1 MSNLQDNILHFLYCT
16 IPGRAVLKVLIRPNI
31 SKKVGKFLD
40 SPLSVGL
47 IDPFIRQN
55 GIDISEYEE
64 QVWHSYNE
72 FFVRKIQK
80 DKRPIDRIPEHL
92 ISPCDSAATI
102 YPLQDGTHFTI
113 KRSEYD
119 VRRLLFSKRL
129 AKKYQGGTAVV
140 LRLDVTDYHRYCY
153 VDAGRLSD
161 YRRIVGDL
169 HTVKPIANDYVPV
182 YHENTREYCMLH
194 SKNFGDVIVMEVG
207 ALMVGRIVNHYN
219 HRYVKRGQE
228 KGRFEFGGSTI
239 VLLFEKD
246 AIEWRKDLLERSKKG
261 METPVKMG
269 EMIGK
274 RKDK

>member
-1 MSNLQDNILHFLYCT
+1 MSNLQDDLLKFLYCT
-16 IPGRAVLKVLIRPNI
+16 VPGRVVLKGLTKPCV
-31 SKKVGKFLD
+31 SKMAGRFLD

-47 IDPFIRQN
+47 IGPFIRQN
-55 GIDISEYEE
+55 QIDISEYEE
-64 QVWHSYNE
+64 QVWRSYNS

-80 DKRPIDRIPEHL
+80 DKRPIDRKPENL
-92 ISPCDSAATI
+92 ISPCDSAVTL
-102 YPLQDGTHFTI
+102 YPLKNGTHFSI
-113 KRSEYD
+113 KRAEYD
-119 VRRLLFSKRL
+119 VRHLLYSKRL
-129 AKKYQGGTAVV
+129 AKKYAGGTAVV

-153 VDAGRLSD
+153 IDAGRLSD

-239 VLLFEKD
+239 ILLFEKD
-246 AIEWRKDLLERSKKG
+246 AITWREDLLERSAKG
-261 METPVKMG
+261 IETPVKMG
-269 EMIGK
+269 EVIGK
-274 RKDK
+274 KSCK